1 MSAPISAA
9 AEVQRSL
16 WGGDPEGWA
25 EFAESHNRPLFAA
38 ILDATHV
45 GPRTRVLD
53 VGCGTGLTLVMA
65 TERGAIPAGVDVTE
79 ELLAIARRR
88 LPDADLR
95 VADMESLPFD
105 DESFDVVL
113 GVNSFQFA
121 GDPVRALREATR
133 VCRRGGAVAA
143 SLFAAPERSEST
155 AVHHA
160 LVALTPPEQAN
171 DHAPYALSE
180 PGNLEAAMVAAGLA
194 VEAKG
199 EVPLPWAYA
208 GMDDAVRG
216 LMSSAGA
223 ARAIRAASPES
234 VRAVLVEAMSRF
246 EDPATGGVTM
256 NNTFRWVVARNTT

>member
-9 AEVQRSL
+9 AEVQSRL

-38 ILDATHV
+38 ILDATYV

-53 VGCGTGLTLVMA
+53 VGCGTGLTLAMA
-65 TERGAIPAGVDVTE
+65 TERGAIAAGIDVTE
-79 ELLAIARRR
+79 GLLAVARRR
-88 LPDADLR
+88 LPGADLR
-95 VADMESLPFD
+95 MGDMESLPFD

-113 GVNSFQFA
+113 GVNAFQFA
-121 GDPVRALREATR
+121 GDPVSALKEAAR

-160 LVALTPPEQAN
+160 LAALSPPEQED

-180 PGNLEAAMVAAGLA
+180 PGNLEAAMKEAGLT
-194 VEAKG
+194 VEAEG

-208 GMDDAVRG
+208 SMDDAVRG

-223 ARAIRAASPES
+223 ARAIRSAGPER

-246 EDPATGGVTM
+246 RDRATGAVTM
-256 NNTFRWVVARNTT
+256 KNTFRWVTGRRA